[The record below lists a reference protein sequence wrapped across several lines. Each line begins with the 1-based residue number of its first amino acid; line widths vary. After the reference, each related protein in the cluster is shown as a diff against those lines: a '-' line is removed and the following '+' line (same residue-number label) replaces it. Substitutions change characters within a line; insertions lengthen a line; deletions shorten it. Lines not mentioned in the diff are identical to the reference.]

1 MLFGKLWK
9 TMPNY
14 LFWKIIIYRI
24 NVMYNLGNVGNIEKK
39 SNSCQPGIFRI
50 WL

>member
-1 MLFGKLWK
+1 
-9 TMPNY
+9 MPNY